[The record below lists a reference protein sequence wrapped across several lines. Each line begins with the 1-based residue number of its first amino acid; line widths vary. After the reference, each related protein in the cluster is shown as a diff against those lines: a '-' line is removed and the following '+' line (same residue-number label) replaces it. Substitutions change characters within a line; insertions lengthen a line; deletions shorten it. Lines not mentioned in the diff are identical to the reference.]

1 MAMDKLNTKVSMSLH
16 DYENLKEFQ
25 QNCREMHKQIKSMI
39 SINKTNES
47 AEITVDRQKLER
59 FLVKIL
65 RDDLPSVPEDLVKIL
80 YVNE

>member
-1 MAMDKLNTKVSMSLH
+1 
-16 DYENLKEFQ
+16 
-25 QNCREMHKQIKSMI
+25 MI
-39 SINKTNES
+39 SINKTDES

-65 RDDLPSVPEDLVKIL
+65 RDDLLSVPEDLVKIL